1 MSIIEGIPRHIRQ
14 SLNSSRGQTLVEY
27 ALILLLIAIVV
38 IVILASLGKTVNN
51 TYSEISSRVTDAGTQ

>member
-1 MSIIEGIPRHIRQ
+1 MTLIKRIRRHVSN
-14 SLNSSRGQTLVEY
+14 SLHSSRGQTLVEY

-51 TYSEISSRVTDAGTQ
+51 TYSEISSSVTDAGAR